1 MLDKLN
7 IYIIKHIKCSKKE
20 SLYLLCVFSEVYI
33 LIHYMVGHSSFFQI
47 QE

>member
-20 SLYLLCVFSEVYI
+20 SLYLLVFSEVYI